1 MLNNLEVSKYSLTL
15 LQIKSKT
22 MLTERQQQI
31 IEESINIIDE
41 RGIQGLTIKNLS
53 RAIGISEPG
62 IYRHFESKTE
72 ILLSILNNFKEMAIM
87 LSGIMKTYEATA
99 TEKISFMF
107 SKMLELF
114 SETPSM
120 ISVIFSEEIF
130 KNEEVLK
137 NKIVE
142 ILNLH
147 TQTLENIIAKGQ
159 SEKNV
164 REDIDHKSLALLAM
178 GSLRLLVKKWDLNN
192 HNFNL
197 SKEGNKL
204 ISVLSKVLGK

>member
-1 MLNNLEVSKYSLTL
+1 
-15 LQIKSKT
+15 

-31 IEESINIIDE
+31 IEESIKIIDE
-41 RGIQGLTIKNLS
+41 KGIQGLTIKNLS
-53 RAIGISEPG
+53 KAIGITEPG

-72 ILLSILNNFKEMAIM
+72 ILVSILNNFKEMAIM
-87 LSGIMKTYEATA
+87 LSEMMETYEATA
-99 TEKISFMF
+99 IEKISFMF

-114 SETPSM
+114 SASPSM

-130 KNEEVLK
+130 KNEDILK

-147 TQTLENIIAKGQ
+147 AKTLENIISKGQ

-164 REDIDHKSLALLAM
+164 RKDIDNKSLALIAM
-178 GSLRLLVKKWDLNN
+178 GSLRLLVKIWDMNN

-197 SKEGNKL
+197 NKEGNKL
-204 ISVLSKVLGK
+204 IEVISKILEK

>member
-1 MLNNLEVSKYSLTL
+1 MVSKYSLTL
-15 LQIKSKT
+15 QQIKNKI
-22 MLTERQQQI
+22 MLSERQQQI

-41 RGIQGLTIKNLS
+41 KGIQGLTIKNLS
-53 RAIGISEPG
+53 KAIGISEPG

-87 LSGIMKTYEATA
+87 LSGIMETYEASA
-99 TEKISFMF
+99 IEKINFIF

-120 ISVIFSEEIF
+120 VSVIFSEEIF

-147 TQTLENIIAKGQ
+147 AKTLEEIISKGQ

-164 REDIDHKSLALLAM
+164 REDIDEKNLALMAM

-197 SKEGNKL
+197 KTEGDKL
-204 ISVLSKVLGK
+204 IDVISKVLAK

>member
-1 MLNNLEVSKYSLTL
+1 
-15 LQIKSKT
+15 
-22 MLTERQQQI
+22 
-31 IEESINIIDE
+31 
-41 RGIQGLTIKNLS
+41 
-53 RAIGISEPG
+53 
-62 IYRHFESKTE
+62 
-72 ILLSILNNFKEMAIM
+72 M
-87 LSGIMKTYEATA
+87 LSEMMETYEATA
-99 TEKISFMF
+99 LEKISFMF

-142 ILNLH
+142 ILNMH
-147 TQTLENIIAKGQ
+147 TQTLENIISKGQ
-159 SEKNV
+159 SEKNI
-164 REDIDHKSLALLAM
+164 REDIDDKSLALLAM

-197 SKEGNKL
+197 RKEGNKL
-204 ISVLSKVLGK
+204 ISVLSIILEK

>member
-1 MLNNLEVSKYSLTL
+1 MLS
-15 LQIKSKT
+15 
-22 MLTERQQQI
+22 ERQHQI
-31 IEESINIIDE
+31 IEESIKIIDE
-41 RGIQGLTIKNLS
+41 KGIQGLTIKNLS
-53 RAIGISEPG
+53 KAIGISEPG

-72 ILLSILNNFKEMAIM
+72 ILLSVLDSFKEMAIM
-87 LSGIMKTYEATA
+87 LSGLMETYEATA
-99 TEKISFMF
+99 IEKINFMF

-120 ISVIFSEEIF
+120 VSVIFSEEIF

-137 NKIVE
+137 NRIVE

-147 TQTLENIIAKGQ
+147 AQTLENIISKGQ

-164 REDIDHKSLALLAM
+164 RKDIDAKSLALIAM
-178 GSLRLLVKKWDLNN
+178 GSLRLLVKKWDMNS

-197 SKEGNKL
+197 KAEGNKL
-204 ISVLSKVLGK
+204 IVVLQKVLSD